1 MDNKLDYINYLKELD
16 MEMAK
21 EQALECQ
28 RYYFVDNLGITYSSN
43 KTSFRVWA
51 PTADNIEVLL
61 YEGENDL
68 EAMMKV
74 QMVKGDTGTWFAEVN
89 RDLLGIYH
97 IYQIYIKGNIH
108 KAVDPYTKGLG
119 TNSKLGLIV
128 DLDRTDPPGWSED
141 KRPLLKRPQDAI
153 IYEVH
158 VRDFSSSEESGMK
171 HKNKYLAFT
180 EYDTVNK
187 SGKKTGLSHL
197 KELGITHIHLQPVF
211 DYATVD
217 DKSAEEYNWGYDP
230 YFYNVPEGSYSS
242 DPSDDTRIREFK
254 QMVKSLHD
262 HGFGV
267 IMDVVY
273 NHTYHTDKSPFNQ
286 IIPKYYYRIDL
297 YGNYSNGSGTGNE
310 VASEK
315 PMVRKFIVDSV
326 KYWAEEYHI
335 DGFRFDLMAL
345 HDKETMQEVEQT
357 LHAIDSSILIY
368 GEPWMGGLS
377 PLAHEQQMNKGNQ
390 KGMNIAVFNDF
401 FRNAIKGDNDG
412 QAVGFVSGAHH
423 QTENIKRGVV
433 GAISYNNEIK
443 DFALEPWETVN
454 YVSSHDNLTLWDKLH
469 KSNMHDSEDVRI
481 KMDRLAQAI
490 IYTSQGIPFL
500 HGGEELLRT
509 KFGNHNSYNAGDK
522 INQIKWERKNQYYNT
537 FSYYKGL
544 IAIRKEHPAFRLI
557 NAQQI
562 RDCLNF
568 LDTPYNTV
576 GFSLGENANN
586 DNWKYIVVLYNP
598 NRESIYFNLPFD
610 GNWNVVADDQRAGN
624 EPLYTISSNK
634 VQLSP
639 ISVMILYHN

>member
-1 MDNKLDYINYLKELD
+1 MDKLDYINYLKELD

-21 EQALECQ
+21 EQAVECQ
-28 RYYFVDNLGITYSSN
+28 RYYFANDLGVIYTSN
-43 KTSFRVWA
+43 MTTFRVWA
-51 PTADNIEVLL
+51 PTADNIEVLI
-61 YEGENDL
+61 YKEENDI
-68 EAMMKV
+68 EPKMKV
-74 QMVKGDTGTWFAEVN
+74 EMNKGDTGTWFVEVN
-89 RDLLGIYH
+89 KDLLGMYH
-97 IYQIYIKGNIH
+97 IYQINIKGIIH

-128 DLDRTDPPGWSED
+128 DLDRTDPPGWEED
-141 KRPLLKRPQDAI
+141 KRPLLQRPQDAI

-158 VRDFSSSEESGMK
+158 VRDFSSSEDSGMK

-180 EYDTVNK
+180 ETDTVNK
-187 SGKKTGLSHL
+187 DGQTTGLSHL

-217 DKSAEEYNWGYDP
+217 DISGEGYNWGYDP

-242 DPSDDTRIREFK
+242 NPSDDTRIREFK

-262 HGFGV
+262 NGFGV

-273 NHTYHTDKSPFNQ
+273 NHTYHTEDSPFNQ
-286 IIPKYYYRIDL
+286 IIPKYYYRMDF

-310 VASEK
+310 LASEK

-326 KYWAEEYHI
+326 RYWAEEYHI

-345 HDKETMQEVEQT
+345 HDKATMQQVEQT
-357 LHAIDSSILIY
+357 LHSIDSSILIY

-377 PLAHEQQMNKGNQ
+377 PLAHEQQLVKGAQ
-390 KGMNIAVFNDF
+390 RGMKIAVFNDH

-412 QAVGFVSGAHH
+412 QALGFVSGALH

-433 GAISYNNEIK
+433 AAISYDNEIQ
-443 DFALEPWETVN
+443 DYALEPWETVN

-469 KSNMHDSEDVRI
+469 KSNMHDSEVLRI
-481 KMDRLAQAI
+481 KMDRLAQGI

-509 KFGNHNSYNAGDK
+509 KYGNHNSYNAGDK
-522 INQIKWERKNQYYNT
+522 INQIKWERKNEYYDT
-537 FSYYKGL
+537 FCYYKGL
-544 IAIRKEHPAFRLI
+544 IDIRKKHPAFRLA
-557 NAQQI
+557 NAHQI
-562 RDCLNF
+562 RECLSF
-568 LDTPYNTV
+568 LDTPSNTI
-576 GFSLGENANN
+576 GFLLAENANN
-586 DNWKYIVVLYNP
+586 DSWKNIVVFYNP
-598 NRESIYFNLPFD
+598 NRQSVCFNLPFD
-610 GNWNVVADDQRAGN
+610 GHWNVIADDQQVRN
-624 EPLYTISSNK
+624 EPLYTICNN

-639 ISVMILYHN
+639 ISLMILYHN